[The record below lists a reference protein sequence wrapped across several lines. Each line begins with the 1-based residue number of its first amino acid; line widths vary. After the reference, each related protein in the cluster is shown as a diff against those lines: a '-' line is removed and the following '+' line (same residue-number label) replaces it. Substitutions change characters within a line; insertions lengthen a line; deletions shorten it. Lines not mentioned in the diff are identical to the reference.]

1 MNSIIYFERFIGD
14 GFLERPPKFGWLVV
28 WTPLKNISQLG
39 WLFPI
44 YGKIKNG
51 NQTTNQLEIFLA
63 PESPLGLDGAPS
75 SAGSCAFW
83 LHLGMAVWWPD
94 FQLFIN
100 FSAWRSPETLPFM
113 TERLND
119 WCHMMSPK
127 ATLGYHL
134 NWPSVKWLLLS
145 GPASP
150 LFRQFVGDYRP
161 CRTAPSWEKL
171 LEPRA
176 METNHC

>member
-113 TERLND
+113 TEKIKRL
-119 WCHMMSPK
+119 MSHDVTK
-127 ATLGYHL
+127 SH
-134 NWPSVKWLLLS
+134 S
-145 GPASP
+145 GVSSQLTFCKVTPAVRPCFSAFSAIRWRLSP
-150 LFRQFVGDYRP
+150 L
-161 CRTAPSWEKL
+161 
-171 LEPRA
+171 
-176 METNHC
+176 